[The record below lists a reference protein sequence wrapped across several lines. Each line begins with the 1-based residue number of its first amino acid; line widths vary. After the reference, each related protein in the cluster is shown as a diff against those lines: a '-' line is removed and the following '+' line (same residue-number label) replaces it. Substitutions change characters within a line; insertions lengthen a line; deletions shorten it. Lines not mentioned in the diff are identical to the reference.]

1 MIPGKPESIDAS
13 SKNAQAHSQSE
24 DAGAK
29 GFSQSGIPKQEGG
42 SPGEGL
48 AEDTG
53 TKASGKT
60 GPVDDTRN

>member
-1 MIPGKPESIDAS
+1 MEPTGKVAS
-13 SKNAQAHSQSE
+13 NSKSAQAHSQSE

-48 AEDTG
+48 AEDIG
-53 TKASGKT
+53 TKTSGKT